1 MRALSRR
8 ELLGAGVVAAG
19 AGVVGACSSGKHATA
34 PTSTTSGAVAAP
46 ATTTTCAPAR
56 GGLKQIEHVVFVI
69 QENRS
74 FDHYFGTYR
83 GVHGF
88 NDQGRFAQPPPPGGQ
103 GSVLPFH
110 LDTATTGASC
120 TNDITHDWGPQ
131 HQAWNGGAMDG
142 WATTHAAVDGADGAT
157 AMGYYT
163 RADIPY
169 YYALADAFT
178 ICDAYHCS
186 VLGPTDPNRLFSISA
201 TNDPAGTGGGPVINT
216 VDLIPGLQAQY
227 SKTWTTMN
235 ERLETAGVSWKC
247 YDNPAF
253 PQLKNAVAISNNKLF
268 YFKQFADPTTS
279 IHKRAFSNAWPADFQ
294 GDVTAGTLPSV
305 SWVFSQ
311 PGQDEHPPASPQVGQ
326 LFVAKVLGILMS
338 NPAVWAKTVVFVT
351 YDENGGFFDHVA
363 PPVAPPGTPG
373 EELTV
378 SPLPA
383 DAGGFARPVGLGF
396 RVPMLVLSPFSRGG
410 WVCSER
416 FDHTSMLRFLETR
429 FGVEVPNLSA
439 WRRSVTGDLT
449 SALDMTAPD
458 VSAPS
463 LPTPAAADV
472 TPPLGCPP
480 HEIITNVPTYRPPAN
495 PPMPA
500 QEPGAAKRR
509 PAPHC

>member
-1 MRALSRR
+1 
-8 ELLGAGVVAAG
+8 
-19 AGVVGACSSGKHATA
+19 
-34 PTSTTSGAVAAP
+34 
-46 ATTTTCAPAR
+46 
-56 GGLKQIEHVVFVI
+56 
-69 QENRS
+69 
-74 FDHYFGTYR
+74 
-83 GVHGF
+83 
-88 NDQGRFAQPPPPGGQ
+88 
-103 GSVLPFH
+103 
-110 LDTATTGASC
+110 
-120 TNDITHDWGPQ
+120 
-131 HQAWNGGAMDG
+131 
-142 WATTHAAVDGADGAT
+142 
-157 AMGYYT
+157 
-163 RADIPY
+163 
-169 YYALADAFT
+169 
-178 ICDAYHCS
+178 
-186 VLGPTDPNRLFSISA
+186 
-201 TNDPAGTGGGPVINT
+201 
-216 VDLIPGLQAQY
+216 
-227 SKTWTTMN
+227 
-235 ERLETAGVSWKC
+235 
-247 YDNPAF
+247 
-253 PQLKNAVAISNNKLF
+253 
-268 YFKQFADPTTS
+268 
-279 IHKRAFSNAWPADFQ
+279 
-294 GDVTAGTLPSV
+294 LPSV